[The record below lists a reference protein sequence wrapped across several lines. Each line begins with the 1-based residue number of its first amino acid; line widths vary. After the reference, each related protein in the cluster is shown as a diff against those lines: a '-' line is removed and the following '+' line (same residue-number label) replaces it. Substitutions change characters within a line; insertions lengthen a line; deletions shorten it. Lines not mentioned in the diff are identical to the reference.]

1 MRKKLVR
8 KPVERLLRLIE
19 LRSRFWLGWH
29 IIGGKPVKILP
40 DEEMTP
46 LIKPKML
53 LAHNMKEFTN
63 LARLLPQIYPEQKD
77 NWD

>member
-1 MRKKLVR
+1 M
-8 KPVERLLRLIE
+8 
-19 LRSRFWLGWH
+19 
-29 IIGGKPVKILP
+29 KILP